1 MLCGT
6 SNEEEVI
13 NDPTGNRRIIPINV
27 ASINWDAYEAIDKAA
42 LFVELYHYYHDNPTD
57 WMLTG
62 TDCEYLKEKTEQNL
76 QVSIEGEMIE
86 KYYEPP
92 GTVMGAEWFTTSD
105 VYQYILNISGLK
117 TSNITIYKIG
127 QYLKRMGFERKSI
140 KQRGSNITKRCYLM
154 SKRTL
159 AEVSLSEPN
168 F

>member
-1 MLCGT
+1 
-6 SNEEEVI
+6 
-13 NDPTGNRRIIPINV
+13 
-27 ASINWDAYEAIDKAA
+27 
-42 LFVELYHYYHDNPTD
+42 
-57 WMLTG
+57 
-62 TDCEYLKEKTEQNL
+62 
-76 QVSIEGEMIE
+76 
-86 KYYEPP
+86 
-92 GTVMGAEWFTTSD
+92 MGAEWFTTSD